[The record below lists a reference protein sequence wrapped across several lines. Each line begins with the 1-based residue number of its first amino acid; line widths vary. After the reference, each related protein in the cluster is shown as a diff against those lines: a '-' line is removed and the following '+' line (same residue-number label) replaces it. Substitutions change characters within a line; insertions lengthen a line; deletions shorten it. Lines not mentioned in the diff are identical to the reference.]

1 MCDWVLP
8 GFHRELSRCVSF
20 LLPLGRSSLI
30 LDLLVA
36 CQLGCSQCADQ
47 TGDCISCASG
57 FTQDSSDAT
66 KCDATPQTSSDGTTC
81 PDGSFSS
88 SGTCTPCSTECKTC
102 NGGTSNNC
110 IVCGSGKVSLNG
122 SCVTTDGNGVCE
134 GSNLIANNN
143 KNECDSECPRNHVE
157 TCSRLLT
164 NLMSRLRT
172 RMHQMWDSEFHCRF
186 DD

>member
-20 LLPLGRSSLI
+20 LLPPGRSSLI

-81 PDGSFSS
+81 PDGSFSN

-164 NLMSRLRT
+164 N
-172 RMHQMWDSEFHCRF
+172 F
-186 DD
+186 DV